1 MIYSNN
7 QITQESIEAKLGFS
21 VKQIAEEEFA
31 RVKRAKESGDIF
43 AFHECDNVPNPFDA
57 LTIEELRY
65 MQEHNYFQ

>member
-1 MIYSNN
+1 MKHFNEKI
-7 QITQESIEAKLGFS
+7 IQESIEAKIGFS
-21 VKQIAEEEFA
+21 IKQMAEEEFA

-43 AFHECDNVPNPFDA
+43 DFHECDNVPNPFDA